1 MCEIARL
8 KDLWLG
14 LVGGCSHL
22 PLNIQAFVFNM
33 QEQEIWKPVK
43 SKYGNYFVSNYG
55 RVKRE
60 EVCITYKDGRKR
72 VFERRIMKQTSAKH
86 GNVVSI
92 DGKSN
97 SVPKLVLMAFVENP
111 NNYLQFYHKDNDVR
125 NNRADNLCW
134 GLRERVVFEQIEKD
148 ETEKEYI
155 NRLYNITADGK
166 VFRKQDCKELK
177 GCKTPKGY
185 IHIRLKCP
193 KFAKNKDRRKS
204 YKIHRLVAMFHLDNY
219 DEKLQVN
226 HINGIKDD
234 NRVENLEMVTN
245 SENALHAW
253 RVLNSKERRN
263 AISKANS
270 KRKTANI

>member
-1 MCEIARL
+1 MSE
-8 KDLWLG
+8 
-14 LVGGCSHL
+14 
-22 PLNIQAFVFNM
+22 
-33 QEQEIWKPVK
+33 EQEIWKPVK

-60 EVCITYKDGRKR
+60 EVYITYKDGRKMA
-72 VFERRIMKQTSAKH
+72 FERRIMKQTSAKH

-134 GLRERVVFEQIEKD
+134 GLRERVLFEQLEKD
-148 ETEKEYI
+148 ESEKEYI
-155 NRLYNITADGK
+155 GRLYNITADGRI
-166 VFRKQDCKELK
+166 FRKQDNKELK

-193 KFAKNKDRRKS
+193 KFANNKDRRKS
-204 YKIHRLVAMFHLDNY
+204 YKIHRLVAMFHLVNY
-219 DEKLQVN
+219 DEELQVN

-263 AISKANS
+263 AISRANS
-270 KRKTANI
+270 KRKTENI